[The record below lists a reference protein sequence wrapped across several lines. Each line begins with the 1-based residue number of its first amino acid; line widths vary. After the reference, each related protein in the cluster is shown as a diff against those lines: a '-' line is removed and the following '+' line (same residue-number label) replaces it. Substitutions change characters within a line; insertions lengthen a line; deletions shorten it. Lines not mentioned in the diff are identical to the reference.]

1 MKINTRNICIWLFV
15 TLSFVSCGQN
25 NNQQEQTF
33 VQEINRM
40 LAWPENGVYSD
51 EVMDSVFDFIIRNP
65 QSLEYEFKEE
75 IPRLEIATSDD
86 GNMRAYSLESCG
98 FEGNPSCGF
107 SCRTLLQYRSR
118 ESIFYQEVKS
128 FNGFITH
135 IHHIESNKFYLLK
148 DWQGSMSQGTHE
160 HNTLYVYEIV
170 NNKLHK
176 VQGAFVNEENVS
188 NQLEFSWDD
197 LGGFVEM
204 DYDKEDSLVVYSR
217 SKKELY
223 VIKGAPLKN
232 KALKY
237 RQYHW
242 TGRCFEQIKYD
253 EPVEYCNEKFFIRIE
268 QNSENSWTYKCWNGD
283 TKNGEPDLVIT
294 SGTKQ
299 YWTYSNNYIS
309 YDEWATDDD
318 SSPLGEKYIFPNNGY
333 RYEYSHGWMR
343 VESIDELYVYDPNEM
358 IIYYGEFTPV
368 WHP

>member
-1 MKINTRNICIWLFV
+1 MKTTNKKYIWLLV
-15 TLSFVSCGQN
+15 TLFLISCGQN
-25 NNQQEQTF
+25 TSLREHIFIEELNQKLE
-33 VQEINRM
+33 
-40 LAWPENGVYSD
+40 WPEGGSYSD
-51 EVMDSVFDFIIRNP
+51 ELMNSVFDFITRNP
-65 QSLEYEFKEE
+65 NSLDYKFNEATPHVK
-75 IPRLEIATSDD
+75 IATSND
-86 GNMRAYSLESCG
+86 GNVRAYSLEKYG
-98 FEGNPSCGF
+98 FEGNPSLGF

-118 ESIFYQEVKS
+118 ESVFYQEVKN

-135 IHHIESNKFYLLK
+135 IHHIDSNKFYLLK
-148 DWQGSMSQGTHE
+148 EWQGRINQGTYE
-160 HNTLYVYEIV
+160 HNTLHVYEID

-176 VQGAFVNEENVS
+176 VQGAFVNKKNVS
-188 NQLEFSWDD
+188 NQLEFSWNDFGGYVVIDD
-197 LGGFVEM
+197 
-204 DYDKEDSLVVYSR
+204 DKEDSLVVYSI

-223 VIKGAPLKN
+223 VIKGAPLMN

-242 TGRCFEQIKYD
+242 TGRCFEPNKYD
-253 EPVEYCNEKFFIRIE
+253 EPVEYSNEKFFIRIE

-318 SSPLGEKYIFPNNGY
+318 SSPLGEIYTFFNNGY

-343 VESIDELYVYDPNEM
+343 GESIDELYVYDPNEM
-358 IIYYGEFTPV
+358 IIYYGEFTPI